1 MKKLTELE
9 KLKYWIDVE
18 VTILHIM
25 FGAVM
30 WQLTTGFLPHL
41 ILGVYMAYSLLYMV
55 TRVAVIAADDP
66 QYLRAPK
73 K

>member
-1 MKKLTELE
+1 MKKLTDIE
-9 KLKYWIDVE
+9 KLKYWIDTE

-25 FGAVM
+25 FAAVM

-41 ILGVYMAYSLLYMV
+41 ILGIYMAYSAFYMI
-55 TRVAVIAADDP
+55 TRIAVIAADDP
-66 QYLRAPK
+66 EYLRVPK